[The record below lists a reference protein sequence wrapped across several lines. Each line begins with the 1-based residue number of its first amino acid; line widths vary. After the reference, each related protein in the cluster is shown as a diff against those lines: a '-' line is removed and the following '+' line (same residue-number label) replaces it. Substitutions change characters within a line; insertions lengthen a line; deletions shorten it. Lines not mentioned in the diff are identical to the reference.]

1 MAPELFIKAYTATS
15 EEYQLS
21 EEAPKIDAKNPAG
34 EEVFLVIASHTI
46 GNVNFEQMDVS
57 FVEFDFLF
65 CKRCCTYNVVPR
77 SEYSDR
83 VAIAFQLTNV
93 ITFSNHKNQSKQR
106 EI

>member
-34 EEVFLVIASHTI
+34 EKVFLVIASHTI
-46 GNVNFEQMDVS
+46 GNVNFEQMDIS

-65 CKRCCTYNVVPR
+65 CERCCTYDVVPL
-77 SEYSDR
+77 EYSVR
-83 VAIAFQLTNV
+83 VEIAFQLTNE
-93 ITFSNHKNQSKQR
+93 ITK
-106 EI
+106 

>member
-1 MAPELFIKAYTATS
+1 MAPELFIKAYTAIS

-65 CKRCCTYNVVPR
+65 YKRCRTYNVVPR
-77 SEYSDR
+77 SEYSVR
-83 VAIAFQLTNV
+83 VANAFQLTNV